1 MVFTSQALQF
11 LTDIVTQE
19 MLEKNAKQEGS
30 SRWKR
35 RQLEEHQ
42 IVVILMKRPGIIL
55 ARLSF
60 EPSDWSCEAIVSFEK
75 WRQ

>member
-1 MVFTSQALQF
+1 MEEETV
-11 LTDIVTQE
+11 
-19 MLEKNAKQEGS
+19 
-30 SRWKR
+30 
-35 RQLEEHQ
+35 EEHQ

-75 WRQ
+75 CRQ